1 MHLGKMCTCTRRSE
15 SWKVP
20 RGALIFHSVWVGSR
34 ASGHKGT
41 AANTEQGFFFFAF
54 ASRIFWKFRT
64 PPGPGLQKVPPDSQ
78 VLLQFHM
85 DDCNINKLEQLL
97 QRFHFT
103 VLIGFYWNLSAIN
116 EYYIFQSKR
125 PQGWW
130 AESVLLRSVSKP
142 SPRGAWGA
150 DLSSVHG
157 RQHLSCIRIHSCHRR
172 LLLMWLY
179 FQKHRRLFDIFK
191 WRNIVTAERW
201 QRF

>member
-1 MHLGKMCTCTRRSE
+1 MHLHTALRELEGATGSLNLSFSL
-15 SWKVP
+15 SWQQSLWPWRNCSKYW
-20 RGALIFHSVWVGSR
+20 A
-34 ASGHKGT
+34 
-41 AANTEQGFFFFAF
+41 GFFFF